1 MAAATRT
8 ACASACKASFEIVC
22 CAQGRR
28 AMTKEVACAS
38 PAGVPYPSPFGKG
51 GRRRP
56 GGISFNQRSVNGF
69 QDSRKI
75 SIDIAIPETKN
86 QKAGVAEIIVA
97 PHVVG
102 SSSAAG
108 A

>member
-1 MAAATRT
+1 
-8 ACASACKASFEIVC
+8 
-22 CAQGRR
+22 
-28 AMTKEVACAS
+28 
-38 PAGVPYPSPFGKG
+38 
-51 GRRRP
+51 
-56 GGISFNQRSVNGF
+56 VNGF

>member
-1 MAAATRT
+1 
-8 ACASACKASFEIVC
+8 
-22 CAQGRR
+22 
-28 AMTKEVACAS
+28 MTKEVACAS

-56 GGISFNQRSVNGF
+56 GGISFHQRSVNGF